1 MTNVFYFQP
10 DPDDL
15 NSQAIGFSLI
25 PPDLSGFKNYIIPES
40 LTGAIDISKV
50 DFNAYKISDALKMPS
65 AFNYHVEESAISKV
79 LAECW
84 KQPVMSDALT
94 GPLQYWKTFKSPLQD
109 YIEAE
114 DRLGKQIKAMSES
127 LYKPSDSLI
136 GMFKQQKQLIDA
148 VEKTNNQW
156 QDLNKPIVMDGMFTL
171 PNYVVQSKSYEI
183 GTWSDKYNQ
192 MYLRIAEEL
201 RRQRIELSSM
211 FEILKRSPAVEEFN
225 RLMQEHALV
234 CQLADSVHRRL
245 CEVEKFTSTRCKP
258 TVGFTDE
265 FLAELRLDHGIMD
278 DSLARIGEIPAS
290 ELLGQNQIVTK
301 TWYRLRLFASEL
313 KRIDND
319 LSWLFLQILD

>member
-1 MTNVFYFQP
+1 
-10 DPDDL
+10 
-15 NSQAIGFSLI
+15 
-25 PPDLSGFKNYIIPES
+25 
-40 LTGAIDISKV
+40 
-50 DFNAYKISDALKMPS
+50 
-65 AFNYHVEESAISKV
+65 
-79 LAECW
+79 
-84 KQPVMSDALT
+84 
-94 GPLQYWKTFKSPLQD
+94 
-109 YIEAE
+109 
-114 DRLGKQIKAMSES
+114 
-127 LYKPSDSLI
+127 
-136 GMFKQQKQLIDA
+136 MFKQQKQLIDA

-258 TVGFTDE
+258 TVGFTF
-265 FLAELRLDHGIMD
+265 FLC
-278 DSLARIGEIPAS
+278 PV
-290 ELLGQNQIVTK
+290 N
-301 TWYRLRLFASEL
+301 Y
-313 KRIDND
+313 
-319 LSWLFLQILD
+319 